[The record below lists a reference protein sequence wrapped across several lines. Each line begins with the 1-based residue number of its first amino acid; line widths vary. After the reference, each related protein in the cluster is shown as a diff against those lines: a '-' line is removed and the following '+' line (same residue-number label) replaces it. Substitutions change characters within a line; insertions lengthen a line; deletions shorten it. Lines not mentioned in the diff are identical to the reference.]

1 MKASERKKNKF
12 KAIKELHKMIKLDKD
27 KIRLF
32 YPKRHEN
39 DTLARYVFLET
50 VEKLHRDLFALR
62 AMEKQIKMP
71 VRITVTSCKVS
82 KFRFSNLYTE
92 CECVIF
98 KKQYCPR
105 CEKELRIFDAN
116 DDCALL
122 ERTMQPKYCP
132 YCGQKL
138 WWKR

>member
-1 MKASERKKNKF
+1 MKASERKRNKF
-12 KAIKELHKMIKLDKD
+12 KAIKKRKKTIKLDKNI
-27 KIRLF
+27 IRLS

-71 VRITVTSCKVS
+71 VKVVVVGTKIYKHKITLGFFMPAVFRIDKESQCPVCGEVVREELSYC
-82 KFRFSNLYTE
+82 
-92 CECVIF
+92 IDQG
-98 KKQYCPR
+98 KKLNYCPR
-105 CEKELRIFDAN
+105 
-116 DDCALL
+116 
-122 ERTMQPKYCP
+122 
-132 YCGQKL
+132 CGQKL

>member
-12 KAIKELHKMIKLDKD
+12 KAIKESLEMIRLHKN
-27 KIRLF
+27 KIRF
-32 YPKRHEN
+32 SYPLRNEKG
-39 DTLARYVFLET
+39 TLARYNFEKT
-50 VEKLHRDLFALR
+50 IEKLHRNLFSLR

-71 VRITVTSCKVS
+71 VRITVT
-82 KFRFSNLYTE
+82 R
-92 CECVIF
+92 CVVIKPCRHNPITKCHCIIV
-98 KKQYCPR
+98 KKQCCPK

-116 DDCALL
+116 DEWALL
-122 ERTMQPKYCP
+122 ARTMQSKYCP

>member
-71 VRITVTSCKVS
+71 VKVVVVGTKIYKHKITLGYFMPAVFHIDRKYQCPMCEEVVREELSCCIDKGQ
-82 KFRFSNLYTE
+82 KLN
-92 CECVIF
+92 
-98 KKQYCPR
+98 YCPH
-105 CEKELRIFDAN
+105 
-116 DDCALL
+116 
-122 ERTMQPKYCP
+122 
-132 YCGQKL
+132 CGQKL
-138 WWKR
+138 WWNKK

>member
-12 KAIKELHKMIKLDKD
+12 KAIKEHYKMIKLDKD

-32 YPKRHEN
+32 YPKRHER

-71 VRITVTSCKVS
+71 VKLVVRRSRVAKYNWEDDGKPTVFFNRYISYCCS
-82 KFRFSNLYTE
+82 RCGEFLIDEPYDESMN
-92 CECVIF
+92 IN
-98 KKQYCPR
+98 YCPR
-105 CEKELRIFDAN
+105 
-116 DDCALL
+116 
-122 ERTMQPKYCP
+122 
-132 YCGQKL
+132 CGQKL
-138 WWKR
+138 WWE

>member
-1 MKASERKKNKF
+1 MKASERKQNKF
-12 KAIKELHKMIKLDKD
+12 KAIKKRKKIIKLDKNI
-27 KIRLF
+27 IRLS

-71 VRITVTSCKVS
+71 VRITVTSCVVVKPRRYIPITRCHCIIV
-82 KFRFSNLYTE
+82 
-92 CECVIF
+92 
-98 KKQYCPR
+98 KKHCCPR

-122 ERTMQPKYCP
+122 ARTMQPKYCP

>member
-12 KAIKELHKMIKLDKD
+12 KAIKESLEMIRLHKN
-27 KIRLF
+27 KIRFSYSLRNE
-32 YPKRHEN
+32 KG
-39 DTLARYVFLET
+39 TLARYNFEKSI
-50 VEKLHRDLFALR
+50 EKLHRGLFALR

-71 VRITVTSCKVS
+71 VRITVTRCVVVKPGRYIPITRCHCIIS
-82 KFRFSNLYTE
+82 KKH
-92 CECVIF
+92 C
-98 KKQYCPR
+98 CPR

-122 ERTMQPKYCP
+122 EITMQPKYCP

-138 WWKR
+138 WWR

>member
-12 KAIKELHKMIKLDKD
+12 KAIQESLEMIRLHKNQ
-27 KIRLF
+27 IRFF
-32 YPKRHEN
+32 YPLRNEKG
-39 DTLARYVFLET
+39 TLARYNFEET
-50 VEKLHRDLFALR
+50 VEKLHRGLFALR

-98 KKQYCPR
+98 KKHCCPR

-138 WWKR
+138 WWQR

>member
-1 MKASERKKNKF
+1 MVEERNGGIKVKASE
-12 KAIKELHKMIKLDKD
+12 
-27 KIRLF
+27 
-32 YPKRHEN
+32 
-39 DTLARYVFLET
+39 
-50 VEKLHRDLFALR
+50 LFAQQ

-82 KFRFSNLYTE
+82 RFRFSNLYTE

-116 DDCALL
+116 DEWALL
-122 ERTMQPKYCP
+122 ARTMQPEYCP

-138 WWKR
+138 WWNQ

>member
-12 KAIKELHKMIKLDKD
+12 KAIKESLEMIRLHKNQ
-27 KIRLF
+27 IRFF
-32 YPKRHEN
+32 YPLRNEKG
-39 DTLARYVFLET
+39 TLARYNFEKT
-50 VEKLHRDLFALR
+50 IEKLHRDLFALR

-105 CEKELRIFDAN
+105 CEKELIIFDAN

-138 WWKR
+138 WWR